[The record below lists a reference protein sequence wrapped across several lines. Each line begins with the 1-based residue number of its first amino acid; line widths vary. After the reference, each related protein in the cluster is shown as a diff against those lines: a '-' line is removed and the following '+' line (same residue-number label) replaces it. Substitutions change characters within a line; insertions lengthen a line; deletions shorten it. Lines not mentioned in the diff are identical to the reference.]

1 MPQKLVQPNNHA
13 GCRKVEGNAMHYRV
27 KRKNEPGGLSF
38 RLIRALSIDDN
49 VRRLRWHCA
58 KLTRSMWK
66 DPFMLKIRLKRNRR
80 ARATP

>member
-1 MPQKLVQPNNHA
+1 
-13 GCRKVEGNAMHYRV
+13 MHYRV
-27 KRKNEPGGLSF
+27 KRKIEPGGLNF

-66 DPFMLKIRLKRNRR
+66 DPFMLKIKLKRNRR
-80 ARATP
+80 ARATK